1 MSAWMPPRAP
11 AITPVAAA
19 ASFVRVGLL
28 SRSSSVGW
36 FVLVMS
42 KLHAPAP
49 TARRPAAIAKSLV
62 RMVRTPP
69 GW

>member
-11 AITPVAAA
+11 ANSPVAAA
-19 ASFVRVGLL
+19 ESFARVGLAT
-28 SRSSSVGW
+28 RSSSVGW
-36 FVLVMS
+36 FVLVIS
-42 KLHAPAP
+42 KLQAAAK
-49 TARRPAAIAKSLV
+49 ARRPAAIALRLV